1 MNRRG
6 RLTRPRRAHQSR
18 RPRYTQ
24 RRVSCPALPRPA
36 RARPAPRPPQRFE
49 AVTLATLR
57 RVDRIVD
64 RLEAGQVKPADL
76 ATIERDE
83 AGLVLIALRY
93 ASALDRID
101 PEIVDLIAER
111 AFA

>member
-1 MNRRG
+1 
-6 RLTRPRRAHQSR
+6 
-18 RPRYTQ
+18 
-24 RRVSCPALPRPA
+24 
-36 RARPAPRPPQRFE
+36 
-49 AVTLATLR
+49 
-57 RVDRIVD
+57 
-64 RLEAGQVKPADL
+64 VKPADL